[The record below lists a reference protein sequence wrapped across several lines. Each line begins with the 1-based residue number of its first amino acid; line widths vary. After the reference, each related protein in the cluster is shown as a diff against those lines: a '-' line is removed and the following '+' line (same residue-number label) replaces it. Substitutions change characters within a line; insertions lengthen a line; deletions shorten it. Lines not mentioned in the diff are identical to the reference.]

1 VGRQNLE
8 MLVRE
13 RLGISRSVPEIEATG
28 WELVRQMEVEIRT
41 EARKFGTRS
50 ATEILEAAAANW
62 EPRESTLLAEY
73 ERVTNRMREAFAKK
87 GLLTL
92 PAGEKLRVMA
102 VPDFLKHQF
111 PTAAYRQPG
120 PYGRDQTGIFWVND
134 LGAAM
139 RDPGKKRAETMQHY
153 GMELTCAHEA
163 YPGHHVQ
170 FVIQNRHPSRLRRLF
185 AHAIFYEGWTLWCE
199 RMCVDKGIYRRP
211 EARLQQLHDALWR
224 ACRIVIDCGLQSGTL
239 GYNGAVRLLME
250 RVGFTRGRAEGDV
263 NWYTA
268 APTVPMSYLLG
279 RQELERLHARLVGV
293 EGWTD
298 RRFNDYVLSFGAI
311 PWNWI
316 WEAQLRA
323 VETI

>member
-1 VGRQNLE
+1 
-8 MLVRE
+8 
-13 RLGISRSVPEIEATG
+13 
-28 WELVRQMEVEIRT
+28 
-41 EARKFGTRS
+41 
-50 ATEILEAAAANW
+50 
-62 EPRESTLLAEY
+62 
-73 ERVTNRMREAFAKK
+73 
-87 GLLTL
+87 
-92 PAGEKLRVMA
+92 
-102 VPDFLKHQF
+102 
-111 PTAAYRQPG
+111 
-120 PYGRDQTGIFWVND
+120 
-134 LGAAM
+134 
-139 RDPGKKRAETMQHY
+139 
-153 GMELTCAHEA
+153 
-163 YPGHHVQ
+163 
-170 FVIQNRHPSRLRRLF
+170 
-185 AHAIFYEGWTLWCE
+185 
-199 RMCVDKGIYRRP
+199 MCVDKGIYRRP